1 MAHRRHPVQPAPDGP
16 NKAMIRCHSVAP
28 KVSLVSILQWKSA
41 RSGAIAPV
49 LLALLLGQAAL
60 AQVSQPP
67 VNLGN
72 TNFVDGRALPGI
84 MFQQTWIGAQAD
96 SFRDASGDRQAAP
109 DQLKAYSVASQLAW
123 LSDTRIFGANWGAE
137 FILPLARVELD
148 LNPIVADTRMG
159 FGDLFVSPLV
169 LQWPERELFG
179 RPYWQRLNVNVIL
192 PVGDY
197 DPDRL
202 VNLGSNAYRINPHYA
217 FSWFATDEWELSGR
231 VHFLWNGRNRNP
243 ATALQ
248 ADSIQPG
255 RAVHTNLAVSRELA
269 PGLRLGL
276 SGYHLRQISDDR
288 IDGMEIA
295 GSREQVIG
303 YGPGLR
309 KQRGPQVFFFH
320 VYRESAVRNRPQRH
334 QVIFRYARFY

>member
-1 MAHRRHPVQPAPDGP
+1 
-16 NKAMIRCHSVAP
+16 MIRFHSIVPQVADVP
-28 KVSLVSILQWKSA
+28 SFHHNRIRPGLPALM
-41 RSGAIAPV
+41 
-49 LLALLLGQAAL
+49 LLALFFGPTAL

-72 TNFVDGRALPGI
+72 TNFADGRALPGI
-84 MFQQTWIGAQAD
+84 MFQQTWIGAQANR
-96 SFRDASGDRQAAP
+96 FLDADGNRQPAP
-109 DQLKAYSVASQLAW
+109 TQLETQAVATQLAW
-123 LSDTRIFGANWGAE
+123 LSNTRILGANWGAE
-137 FILPLARVELD
+137 FILPIARVELD
-148 LNPIVADTRMG
+148 LNPMVGEARMG

-169 LQWPERELFG
+169 LQWPELELFG
-179 RPYWQRLNVNVIL
+179 RPYWQRFNFNVTL

-243 ATALQ
+243 ATALR

-255 RAVHTNLAVSRELA
+255 RAVHTNLAVSREVA
-269 PGLRLGL
+269 PGLRIGL

-288 IDGMEIA
+288 IDGQKIA

-303 YGPGLR
+303 FGPGLR
-309 KQRGPQVFFFH
+309 RQRGPQVLFFH
-320 VYRESAVRNRPQRH
+320 IYRETAVRNRPHRH